1 MYAKCLIGWH
11 QSQHHTGIHLHTE
24 ENPPAQAGL
33 AVPSK
38 ARALGE
44 RLRAWLFAL
53 LAMLVVFATEQVIE
67 HFARHGERE
76 QEANNVLHQLSTLR
90 ARLEGGVSANLFLV
104 HGLSAV
110 IAAHPDMDQA
120 GFAAI
125 ARNLVNERH
134 ALRNIGA
141 APNMVLTLMYPLA
154 GNEAALGLDYRTH
167 PVQRAAALRARDSG
181 LPVIAGPL
189 PLQQGGMAIIA
200 REPVFLPSTEA
211 DGKPRF
217 WGLVSAVI
225 DAEALYR
232 RAGML
237 EAHPGLRLAL
247 RGTDGTGAD
256 GPVFFGDAGLFSE
269 QPVTL
274 AVSLPGGSWQ
284 LAAVPTAGWGHA
296 GAATPLIRLM
306 GLLAALA
313 AGALAYRLARGAQ
326 ALSSQSAR
334 LNTLLN
340 TIPDLIWLKDTQ
352 GVYLACNPRFE
363 ALYGAREADIVGKT
377 DRDFVSAELAD
388 FFREKDQAAIA
399 LGGPSVNEEELSFAD
414 DGHKEWVE
422 TIKTPMFAADGSLLG
437 VLGIARDITSHKQA
451 EEHVRQLNRL
461 YGMLSS
467 INAAIVRLRDEQDL
481 FDEACRIAVE
491 VGGFRMAWVGMAD
504 AISGEVSPVAS
515 AGKEEGYLQLL
526 HVSLGNDEHG
536 RGPTGVALKQG
547 RHVVCDDMASDPR
560 LAPWREAALA
570 RGYGSSIG
578 LPIRVAGAVVGVF
591 SLYADKPHFFDAA
604 ELDLLDEM
612 ATDIGFALEFIG
624 ADRSRETLVQ
634 RMRDLLESM
643 SDGFVSLD
651 GAWHY
656 LYVNRKAGE
665 IFGRAQAELLGKN
678 IWRDF
683 PEEARPAFQDACEQA
698 MNGGEL
704 IRLENF
710 YPGWKLWFEHRIYP
724 TEEGISIF
732 FTDVTERKLAEQAV
746 KESEARYKRLLEM
759 APFPAVLTRVR
770 DGILVYGNRRA
781 EVQYG
786 LKRDEGIGLP
796 ASRFYQNSGERE
808 RFLAHMQEHGRVDEL
823 EVPML
828 TMEGRPFWALV
839 SAAIVDFDN
848 EPAIFAAINDITER
862 KRLEVEIR
870 QLNVELEERVRQRT
884 AELATANKEL
894 ETFTYSVSHD
904 LKAPLR
910 GIDGY
915 SRLLLEDHLAQLD
928 EEGRLF
934 LNNVRHGVDQMSELI
949 EDLLAYSRMERRSLN
964 GQTLDLSTAV
974 ERILDERRA
983 DIEARGM
990 VLELGLEGL
999 SACADPDGLAMVLR
1013 NLVDNAFK
1021 FTRDSQPP
1029 KLAIR
1034 GKALEKSTILEV
1046 QDNGLGFD
1054 MRFHDRIFE
1063 IFQRLQ
1069 RAEDYPGTGVGLAIV
1084 RKAMQ
1089 RMGGRVW
1096 AESVP
1101 GQGATFYLELP
1112 R

>member
-1 MYAKCLIGWH
+1 
-11 QSQHHTGIHLHTE
+11 
-24 ENPPAQAGL
+24 
-33 AVPSK
+33 
-38 ARALGE
+38 
-44 RLRAWLFAL
+44 LFAL
-53 LAMLVVFATEQVIE
+53 LAMVVVLATEQVIE

-76 QEANNVLHQLSTLR
+76 QETNSVLHQLSTLR
-90 ARLEGGVSANLFLV
+90 ARLEGAVSANLFLV

-110 IAAHPDMDQA
+110 IAAHPDIDQA

-125 ARNLVNERH
+125 AQGLVGEH
-134 ALRNIGA
+134 QALRHIGA

-181 LPVIAGPL
+181 HPVIAGPL

-200 REPVFLPSTEA
+200 REPVFLPPTEA
-211 DGKPRF
+211 EGKPRF

-225 DAEALYR
+225 DTEALYR
-232 RAGML
+232 KAGLL

-247 RGTDGTGAD
+247 RGTDGTGAG
-256 GPVFFGDAGLFSE
+256 GPVFFGEANLFSE
-269 QPVTL
+269 QPVAL
-274 AVSLPGGSWQ
+274 EVSLPGGSWQ
-284 LAAVPTAGWGHA
+284 LAAVPAAGWGHA

-306 GLLAALA
+306 GFLAALA

-340 TIPDLIWLKDTQ
+340 TIPDLIWLKDAN

-363 ALYGAREADIVGKT
+363 ALYGARAADIVGKT
-377 DRDFVSAELAD
+377 DHDFVSADLAD
-388 FFREKDQAAIA
+388 FFREKDQTAIA
-399 LGGPSVNEEELSFAD
+399 VGGPSVNEETITFAR
-414 DGHKEWVE
+414 DGHSELVE
-422 TIKTPMFAADGSLLG
+422 TIKTPMFAADGSVLG
-437 VLGIARDITSHKQA
+437 VLGIARDITGHKQA
-451 EEHVRQLNRL
+451 EEHVRKLNRL

-467 INAAIVRLRDEQDL
+467 INAAIVRLRDERDL

-504 AISGEVSPVAS
+504 PASGEVAPAAR
-515 AGKEEGYLQLL
+515 AGKEDGYLKQV
-526 HVSLGNDEHG
+526 HISLSDDERG
-536 RGPTGVALKQG
+536 RGPTSMALKQG
-547 RHVVCDDMASDPR
+547 QHVVCDDIAKDPR

-570 RGYGSSIG
+570 RGYRSSIG
-578 LPIRVAGAVVGVF
+578 LPIRVAGAVAGVF
-591 SLYADKPHFFDAA
+591 TLYADKPHFFDEA

-612 ATDIGFALEFIG
+612 ATDIGFALDFIE
-624 ADRSRETLVQ
+624 ADRSRETLIH

-651 GAWHY
+651 GAWRY

-665 IFGRAQAELLGKN
+665 VFGRAPAELLGKN
-678 IWRDF
+678 IWSDF
-683 PEEARPAFQDACEQA
+683 PEEVRPSFQDACEQA

-704 IRLENF
+704 MRLENF
-710 YPGWKLWFEHRIYP
+710 YPSWNLWIEHRIYP

-732 FTDVTERKLAEQAV
+732 FTDVSKRKLAEQAV
-746 KESEARYKRLLEM
+746 RDSEARYKGLLEM
-759 APFPAVLTRVR
+759 APFPAVITRVQ

-786 LKRDEGIGLP
+786 LKCDEGIGLP
-796 ASRFYQNSGERE
+796 ASRFYQSPAERD
-808 RFLAHMQEHGRVDEL
+808 RFLEQMRQDGRVDDL

-828 TMEGRPFWALV
+828 TMNGQPFWALV
-839 SAAIVDFDN
+839 SASIVDFDN

-862 KRLEVEIR
+862 KRLEIEIR
-870 QLNVELEERVRQRT
+870 QLNAELEERVRQRT

-928 EEGRLF
+928 EEGQLF

-964 GQTLDLSTAV
+964 GQTLDLSSAV

-983 DIEARGM
+983 DIQARGM
-990 VLELGLEGL
+990 VVDVAVQGLTGR
-999 SACADPDGLAMVLR
+999 ADPDGLAMVLR
-1013 NLVDNAFK
+1013 NLVDNALK
-1021 FTRDSQPP
+1021 FTRDSRPP
-1029 KLAIR
+1029 KLTIC
-1034 GKALEKSTILEV
+1034 GKALEKSTTLEIK
-1046 QDNGLGFD
+1046 DNGLGFD